1 LVAGVTMSEGLVLV
15 ERAVSGQVGAGG
27 FELDAEA
34 FHQALDGDFFLE
46 SLDLVVRY
54 ARHEKNLLKRGT
66 A

>member
-34 FHQALDGDFFLE
+34 FHQKLDGDFF
-46 SLDLVVRY
+46 SSA
-54 ARHEKNLLKRGT
+54 ARSRRPVCAPFKT
-66 A
+66 S